1 MKRLVIT
8 LMLIFS
14 SIIFSQSNYEIL
26 PIKQHLNDIYIIRML
41 EGENIGLYSIIDSKG
56 NLLTQTDNILISV
69 QKNHIYLVTKDYKE
83 GLMTTDGKWI
93 AKIGKYNFKE
103 KYSNM
108 YKEAENN
115 REKEFFIVYI
125 NEMPRH
131 KYGYINYKGELQ
143 IPIIYDEAENFS
155 EGLAAVKL
163 NNKWGY
169 IDTEGNVKI
178 GFNFDEAYDFKNDLA
193 LVRIDDTSFYI
204 DKNGQKKLMKSLFRE
219 GKEKIENLGYHIG
232 SAFEGKLK
240 IKEKTN

>member
-93 AKIGKYNFKE
+93 AKIGEYNFKE

-163 NNKWGY
+163 SWVGWFFYWVNSSRKG
-169 IDTEGNVKI
+169 
-178 GFNFDEAYDFKNDLA
+178 KNTSHLIFCGIF
-193 LVRIDDTSFYI
+193 RIDKQPI
-204 DKNGQKKLMKSLFRE
+204 LLKLVFPCTDLTIFQQ
-219 GKEKIENLGYHIG
+219 
-232 SAFEGKLK
+232 
-240 IKEKTN
+240 